1 MCSSSKIKK
10 FSSRVHYLQS
20 ILGFFV
26 LAYFVLFIPFIS
38 QANAATVTTD
48 KPDYSPGETVII
60 TGTGWQPGETIKL
73 LLKEQPKT
81 HDELIFTSLADGN
94 GDLLNKEFIVQEHD
108 LGASFTL
115 IARGQTSGI
124 ILQTT
129 FTDACPAMSDPDA
142 TCGQSGCSIGC
153 RSTVGQLDCKPFPAN
168 SATAPSGTL
177 CRASAGVC
185 DVAETCSGSSTTCP
199 ADGFQSSTTICRASA
214 GQCDVAESCTGSSVA
229 CPGDGF
235 ASATTACVGSSNGGA
250 CDGTDSC
257 SGTAN
262 TCVDGFLASTTIC
275 RASAGQCDVAES
287 CSGTSV
293 ACPGDGFASATT
305 ACVGSSNGDACD
317 GTDSCSGTANTCVDG
332 FLASTTICRASAGQ
346 CDVAESCT
354 GTSGA
359 CPGDG
364 FASAT
369 TTCVGTSNGGAC
381 DGTDSCSGTANTCVD
396 GFLEEDPGCEAAICR
411 SSGFYG
417 THARNNPNKP
427 GSQNITQ
434 AVINA
439 GGGSLMVCG
448 ECINAT
454 VPINNAAS
462 AVEATCVSPSGA
474 ITLQNASQLTALALN
489 CIVSGFGADCL
500 GSTSLGPLFS
510 DCNNACVGAGST
522 RTNAQCRDEIECFNI
537 GGQFN
542 SSTGF
547 CQTGT
552 CTNSDPCNDETP
564 CADLSV
570 CTPLDGNCHDQPLEN
585 TSLGI
590 DFDPPGPA
598 GSSADCKDAIKN
610 PCTVIGTGEAMCGT
624 DSCP

>member
-214 GQCDVAESCTGSSVA
+214 GQCDVAESCTGS
-229 CPGDGF
+229 
-235 ASATTACVGSSNGGA
+235 
-250 CDGTDSC
+250 
-257 SGTAN
+257 
-262 TCVDGFLASTTIC
+262 
-275 RASAGQCDVAES
+275 
-287 CSGTSV
+287 SV

>member
-262 TCVDGFLASTTIC
+262 TCVDGFL
-275 RASAGQCDVAES
+275 
-287 CSGTSV
+287 
-293 ACPGDGFASATT
+293 
-305 ACVGSSNGDACD
+305 
-317 GTDSCSGTANTCVDG
+317 
-332 FLASTTICRASAGQ
+332 
-346 CDVAESCT
+346 
-354 GTSGA
+354 
-359 CPGDG
+359 
-364 FASAT
+364 
-369 TTCVGTSNGGAC
+369 
-381 DGTDSCSGTANTCVD
+381 
-396 GFLEEDPGCEAAICR
+396 EEDPGCEAAICR

>member
-235 ASATTACVGSSNGGA
+235 ASATTACVGSSNGG
-250 CDGTDSC
+250 
-257 SGTAN
+257 
-262 TCVDGFLASTTIC
+262 
-275 RASAGQCDVAES
+275 
-287 CSGTSV
+287 
-293 ACPGDGFASATT
+293 
-305 ACVGSSNGDACD
+305 ACD